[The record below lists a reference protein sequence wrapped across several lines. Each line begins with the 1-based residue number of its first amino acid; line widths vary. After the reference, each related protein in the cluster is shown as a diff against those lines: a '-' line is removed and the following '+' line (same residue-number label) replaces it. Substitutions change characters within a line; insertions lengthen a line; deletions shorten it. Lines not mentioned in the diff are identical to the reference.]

1 MQGRTLSDVA
11 PTTNNHYDVVQLDL
25 DYDLILHLADPESVK
40 ALRAERLSIDVLQ
53 DEEAKTIY
61 RWQMNHLREH
71 GSPANASVLEDEF
84 ANVDI
89 SEPLTKIG
97 DLITR
102 LRQRYAKNAAR
113 QAIREMVD
121 LSSNEP
127 LAVGAEMLR
136 VGKTLTE
143 ISSER
148 GAQYGTGDIDRAQ
161 EIYQKKVLR
170 GPGPTLG
177 FPELDAH
184 FNGIQG
190 ITIGLAPPKTYK
202 SWLYGVNCTIAGI
215 EQGKHPHIY
224 SLELPAE
231 DTHWRILCMAA
242 NVPYW
247 KYERGAMTPQDLKL
261 IAQASNMLDEL
272 GTYNVEKP
280 PPGERSAQVL
290 IERALAAGADY
301 VIIDQLQYVENAK
314 GTNLGAAND
323 TGQYFETLSMLRDYS
338 DEIPMM
344 VVHQFNRSVMNSK
357 EMPEMQ
363 QAKGSA
369 AIEETAHL
377 ALGLW
382 ANKEM
387 RKNNIV
393 EIGTLASRSYGW
405 KNWHVGVSLSLGC
418 AFDMIGEVLDDEEE
432 E

>member
-1 MQGRTLSDVA
+1 MQRTLADVA
-11 PTTNNHYDVVQLDL
+11 PTTSNTIVQLDL
-25 DYDLILHLADPESVK
+25 DWDLINHLASEESVK
-40 ALRAERLSIDVLQ
+40 VLRAERLSLDVLE
-53 DEEAKTIY
+53 DDLAKKVFK
-61 RWQMNHLREH
+61 WQLAHFREH
-71 GSPANASVLEDEF
+71 GTPATGSVLEDEF
-84 ANVDI
+84 ADI
-89 SEPLTKIG
+89 EIEDPQTKIK
-97 DLITR
+97 DLIKR
-102 LRQRYAKNAAR
+102 LRQRYAKNASR
-113 QAIREMVD
+113 KAIKEMVE
-121 LSSNEP
+121 LSSKEP
-127 LAVGAEMLR
+127 LAVGPEMLR
-136 VGKTLTE
+136 VGKSLSE
-143 ISSER
+143 ISVER
-148 GAQYGTGDIDRAQ
+148 GSQYGTGDLERAN
-161 EIYQKKVLR
+161 EVYAAKVLR

-177 FPELDAH
+177 FPELDEH

-202 SWLYGVNCTIAGI
+202 SWLYGVNCAIAGI
-215 EQGKHPHIY
+215 EQGKYPYLY
-224 SLELPAE
+224 SLELPSE
-231 DTHWRILCMAA
+231 DTHWRILCAAA
-242 NVPYW
+242 NVPFW
-247 KYERGAMTPQDLKL
+247 KYERGALDPRDLKI

-272 GTYNVEKP
+272 GIYNVEKP

-301 VIIDQLQYVENAK
+301 VIIDQLQYVENEK

-338 DEIPMM
+338 DDIPMM

-393 EIGTLASRSYGW
+393 EIGTLASRSYSW
-405 KNWHVGVSLSLGC
+405 KNWHVGVSLTKGC
-418 AFDMIGEVLDDEEE
+418 SFDMIGEVLDDEDEDE
-432 E
+432 

>member
-1 MQGRTLSDVA
+1 MQRTLADVA
-11 PTTNNHYDVVQLDL
+11 PTTTSNTIVQLDL
-25 DYDLILHLADPESVK
+25 DWDLINHLADPESVK
-40 ALRAERLSIDVLQ
+40 ALRAERLSLEVLE
-53 DEEAKTIY
+53 DDLAKNVLK
-61 RWQMNHLREH
+61 WQLNHLREN
-71 GSPANASVLEDEF
+71 GDPATGSVLEHEF
-84 ANVDI
+84 PDI
-89 SEPLTKIG
+89 EIEDPQTKIK
-97 DLITR
+97 DLIKR
-102 LRQRYAKNAAR
+102 LRQRYAKNASR
-113 QAIREMVD
+113 RAIKEMVE
-121 LSSNEP
+121 LSSKEP
-127 LAVGAEMLR
+127 LAVGPEMLR
-136 VGKTLTE
+136 VGKTLSE
-143 ISSER
+143 ISTER
-148 GAQYGTGDIDRAQ
+148 GSQYGTGDIERAN
-161 EIYQKKVLR
+161 EIYAAKVLR

-177 FPELDAH
+177 FSELDEH

-202 SWLYGVNCTIAGI
+202 SWLYGVNCAIAGI

-231 DTHWRILCMAA
+231 DTHWRILCLAA
-242 NVPYW
+242 NVPFW
-247 KYERGAMTPQDLKL
+247 KYERGAMDPRDLKL

-301 VIIDQLQYVENAK
+301 VIIDQLQYVENGK

-338 DEIPMM
+338 DDIPMM

-393 EIGTLASRSYGW
+393 EIGTLASRSYSW
-405 KNWHVGVSLSLGC
+405 KNWHVGVSLTKGC
-418 AFDMIGEVLDDEEE
+418 SFDMIGEVLDDEDEDE
-432 E
+432 